1 MEQVEN
7 KMAEKKWYAI
17 HAHAGQ
23 ENKVKENLQ
32 KSIERDGLQDLIG
45 EIVVPSEQVAEIK
58 GGQRRVTTRK
68 FFPGYVLVNM
78 VLNEQT
84 WFIVKN
90 TPGVSGFISAGRT
103 PVALEEAEVAGI
115 LEQAKG
121 DQEKPKP
128 KVPFQQGELVKIIEG
143 PFSNFLGT
151 VDEINPERGRVKVLV
166 KIFERLTSVEL
177 EFWQVEKG

>member
-1 MEQVEN
+1 
-7 KMAEKKWYAI
+7 MAEKQWYAI
-17 HAHAGQ
+17 HAHSGQ
-23 ENKVKENLQ
+23 ENKVKENLE
-32 KSIERDGLQDLIG
+32 KAVERDKLHDLIG
-45 EIVVPSEQVAEIK
+45 QIFIPSEEVAEIK

-78 VLNEQT
+78 MLNEKT

-90 TPGVSGFISAGRT
+90 TPGVSGFISAGRK
-103 PVALEEAEVAGI
+103 PVPLEGEEVESI
-115 LEQAKG
+115 IERIK
-121 DQEKPKP
+121 DEQEKPKL
-128 KVPFQQGELVKIIEG
+128 KVLFQQGELVKIVEG

-151 VDEINPERGRVKVLV
+151 VDEVNPERGRVKVLV